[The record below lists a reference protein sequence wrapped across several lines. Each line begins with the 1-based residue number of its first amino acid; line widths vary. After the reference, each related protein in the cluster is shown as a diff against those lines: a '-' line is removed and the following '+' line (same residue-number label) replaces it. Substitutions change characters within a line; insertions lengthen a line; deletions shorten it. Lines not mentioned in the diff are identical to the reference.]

1 MSKLSA
7 HQQASSLS
15 KSLNWNNTILGILA
29 AVTLLAVIGSFL
41 LFSAEPKD
49 VGWKVFRSSRQMGIS
64 FEYPSSWQ
72 IIKSAGSNVPILIP
86 EDGNSLSVTI
96 YCYAENSDKII
107 AWLASH
113 EDLIS
118 SERVLVKNHDARK
131 IHSQGR
137 GGGERFELLIKD
149 VGCEGK
155 SQTLRL
161 TMFSNQTI
169 SPKNRSYFNHMISSF
184 KLTD

>member
-7 HQQASSLS
+7 HQQTFSLP
-15 KSLNWNNTILGILA
+15 KSLNWNNTILGLLA

-72 IIKSAGSNVPILIP
+72 TIKSTGSNVPILIP
-86 EDGNSLSVTI
+86 EDRNSPGVTI
-96 YCYAENSDKII
+96 YCYAESSDKII

-113 EDLIS
+113 EDLVS
-118 SERVLVKNHDARK
+118 SERVSVENHEARK

-137 GGGERFELLIKD
+137 SGGERLELLIKD
-149 VGCEGK
+149 VVCEGE

-169 SPKNRSYFNHMISSF
+169 SPKNKSYFNHIISSF
-184 KLTD
+184 KLTN